1 MGGMIFTATD
11 QHKSG
16 YNTWHKWNIEIL
28 TSNTE
33 STSKT
38 GPDEIQ
44 YVTFKVVFCNLKFGN
59 NHEIGSNM
67 AYWQDM
73 REPFSDSTYLYYFGH
88 NSLLIT

>member
-1 MGGMIFTATD
+1 MGGMIFTAID
-11 QHKSG
+11 KHKSG

-28 TSNTE
+28 TSNSE

-38 GPDEIQ
+38 GPDNMSH
-44 YVTFKVVFCNLKFGN
+44 FKVVFFNPKFHN